1 MNAKKHRANQ
11 NNTKMSPVEY
21 PVRNT
26 SPTNKQEQ
34 KNTRQQ
40 APDKDNDRR
49 GQIDAPAQCT
59 RGTHKE
65 HGKIELKDV
74 TEVSIHIRKNAF
86 TALQRKQR
94 SRKSLPFGLP
104 SRHYFLSFMPLF
116 KRTFMK
122 IAKHTVASLTYSLRV
137 DGEFVEETTK
147 ENPLVFLAGVGA
159 MIPGFEKQL
168 MGKQKGDNY
177 NFEVSPEEGYG
188 EIDKEAIIDVSKE
201 IFKVDGVLQEEL
213 LQVGREIPLQ
223 DQNGRPLRGIV
234 LDVAQNTV
242 KLDFNHRLAGKT
254 LNFSGEIVDVREA
267 SEDEISHGHVHG
279 PGGHHH

>member
-1 MNAKKHRANQ
+1 
-11 NNTKMSPVEY
+11 
-21 PVRNT
+21 
-26 SPTNKQEQ
+26 
-34 KNTRQQ
+34 
-40 APDKDNDRR
+40 
-49 GQIDAPAQCT
+49 
-59 RGTHKE
+59 
-65 HGKIELKDV
+65 
-74 TEVSIHIRKNAF
+74 
-86 TALQRKQR
+86 
-94 SRKSLPFGLP
+94 
-104 SRHYFLSFMPLF
+104 
-116 KRTFMK
+116 

-188 EIDKEAIIDVSKE
+188 EVDKEAIIDVSKE

-234 LDVAQNTV
+234 LDVAQDTV

-267 SEDEISHGHVHG
+267 SEDEISHGHVQIG
-279 PGGHHH
+279 RASCRERVGE